1 MNSNE
6 WTWAEL
12 NGEQL
17 GLLKEGEETL
27 GVDILLAYQQD
38 ERAKIKSEIM
48 DQMSLRAS
56 DLDDSQLECL
66 QGLET
71 RIQAVVVAY
80 QRSV

>member
-38 ERAKIKSEIM
+38 ERAQVKSEIM
-48 DQMSLRAS
+48 DQLSLRAS
-56 DLDDSQLECL
+56 NLDDSQLECL